1 MYHGSK
7 IRDKLARY
15 FTPFRHKNQDSSKL
29 KSVIICMAL
38 NFSQGKY
45 MYFWSRNA
53 MERELLGSI
62 EVHSLN
68 FCLEMF
74 FTFLLSQNIVFVEAN
89 IFTDHL
95 NNHSKLLR
103 SRGNSENGLS
113 MFKKLIFGEIK
124 TMCAN

>member
-1 MYHGSK
+1 
-7 IRDKLARY
+7 
-15 FTPFRHKNQDSSKL
+15 
-29 KSVIICMAL
+29 
-38 NFSQGKY
+38 

-62 EVHSLN
+62 EVHSFN